1 MLKKIIIFALIAA
14 LACMMLAGCDLP
26 KDNDTGLVGNADYNG
41 VTYDRASYPNHNLVL
56 LKDHATYIGDFLEA
70 YDNGY
75 QIPWEVYVLNE
86 EANVLY
92 SAHAVW
98 VKPGYVFPDEYGEAF
113 SSAEYVV
120 SEGILDE
127 YREEVTPLI
136 TFEGGVTLA
145 DIIES
150 APADISDY
158 TVHADIRFCYR
169 DHADMAVLLE
179 LCEWSGQYYLN
190 VIDDAS
196 GAPVLFQIKPEYAEA
211 LTSAVAGA
219 QTAE

>member
-1 MLKKIIIFALIAA
+1 MKKIMIFTLIVA

-41 VTYDRASYPNHNLVL
+41 VTYDRASYPNHNIVL
-56 LKDHATYIGDFLEA
+56 LKNNAEYIGDYIET
-70 YDNGY
+70 YNNGY

-136 TFEGGVTLA
+136 TFADAVTLA

-150 APADISDY
+150 EPSDISDY
-158 TVHADIRFCYR
+158 TQYADIRFCYR
-169 DHADMAVLLE
+169 DHADMAISLA
-179 LCEWSGQYYLN
+179 LCGLDGQYYLN
-190 VIDDAS
+190 VCEDGT
-196 GAPVLFQIKPEYAEA
+196 GAAVLFRIKPEYAA
-211 LTSAVAGA
+211 VLTSAIANT
-219 QTAE
+219 QTAA